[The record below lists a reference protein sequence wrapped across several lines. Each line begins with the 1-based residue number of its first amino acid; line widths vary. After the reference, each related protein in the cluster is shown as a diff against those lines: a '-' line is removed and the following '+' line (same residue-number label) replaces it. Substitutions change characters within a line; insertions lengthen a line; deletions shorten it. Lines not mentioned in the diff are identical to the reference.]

1 MKFNE
6 YRTMVG
12 SPGEEKMCV
21 TGMAIASLANTS
33 FFQVTIYQKLKF

>member
-1 MKFNE
+1 MKINE

-21 TGMAIASLANTS
+21 TGMAIASLVIP
-33 FFQVTIYQKLKF
+33 FFSTIWQLY